1 MMKFYRTVELI
12 NIKMNIPFKILIISV
27 ILAFLLPGC
36 QPEMPVTSLITVDV
50 EGFSVPV
57 NRSLYGLT
65 IEEINHAVDGG
76 IYAEMI
82 QNRSFEE
89 GVPPLNCP
97 YDASRNVLTT
107 PNGWTI
113 PFMRLDSVPGWR
125 RLSSATSIFPDN
137 KEVINDKNR
146 RSLLVSASVNPQS
159 GRGGVA
165 ATGYHG
171 LSIRKG
177 EKYELSLY
185 MKGATMIPKT
195 ISIALSDSTAESALS
210 EVFKVSPLYEW
221 RKYKHTFTATED
233 TDNAV
238 LTITSDS
245 SAIFWLDV
253 VSLFPQ
259 KTWNDR
265 PNGLRPDLMEKIAAL
280 KPQFI
285 RFPGGSFVEGYTAG
299 TYPVWR
305 ETIGEISERKHF
317 WNIWAYGSTNGMGY
331 HEYLQMCED
340 LKAEP
345 LYVINSGVTSQ
356 SRRPRYEDITAM
368 NKLVQDAL
376 DAIAYANAPVDS
388 VFGAMR
394 AKQGHPEPFNLK
406 YVEIGSENYGQEYA
420 KRFDLFKK
428 AINDSYPD
436 ITVIKSALIPGKNRT
451 EWTDYH
457 FYAGED
463 FLIANH
469 NRYETGQYLRRFPS
483 VFIGEFSMGDATLQ
497 GTLRAAIG
505 EACFL
510 IGVENSPEVV
520 KRLAYAPVAGNVNY
534 AFQRYP
540 ALSFNNHQVVGSP
553 SYYMMQ
559 MLANNRGDELIKTE
573 IDTYSRPQVTFGRAS
588 IELFDNS
595 YDFENVQ
602 IDERPITD
610 ATIKN
615 GDWKVEDGKLF
626 PVPNRWN
633 YILMGDSTAHDY
645 TLSMR
650 IRRTKGSGQIQL
662 RVRDNGKVGEA
673 NDHIALSI
681 APGSCELYR
690 QAGAVRDTLCAPSL
704 LPFEGNR
711 WYDIKIVCKDETIT
725 CFVDGAQ
732 IYNVVLPSLPSLVS
746 VATLDKETNTILLK
760 VVNTTRHEEK
770 TELNIKGANVK
781 NDAEVVQLTGE
792 PTGRNTFAEPE
803 KIVPVQKNISFSLGG
818 PMVYS
823 FPPNSITIM
832 KLQID

>member
-1 MMKFYRTVELI
+1 MKFYRILDLI
-12 NIKMNIPFKILIISV
+12 NVDMNIPIKILVISV
-27 ILAFLLPGC
+27 ILVFLSSGC
-36 QPEMPVTSLITVDV
+36 QPGMPVTSSITVDT
-50 EGFSVPV
+50 EGFSIPV
-57 NRSLYGLT
+57 NKNLYGLT
-65 IEEINHAVDGG
+65 IEEINHGVEGG

-97 YDASRNVLTT
+97 YDPGRNVLIT
-107 PNGWTI
+107 PNGWAI
-113 PFMRLDSVPGWR
+113 PFMRSDSVPGWR
-125 RLSSATSIFPDN
+125 RISASTYMWPDN
-137 KEVINDKNR
+137 NELINDKNR
-146 RSLLVSASVNPQS
+146 RSLLVSASVSPES
-159 GRGGVA
+159 GRGGVV
-165 ATGYHG
+165 ATGYKG

-185 MKGATMIPKT
+185 MKGATMTPKT
-195 ISIALSDSTAESALS
+195 IHIALSDSVAESELS
-210 EVFKVSPLYEW
+210 DIFKISTVFGW

-245 SAIFWLDV
+245 SAVFWLDV

-259 KTWNDR
+259 KTWNNR
-265 PNGLRPDLMEKIAAL
+265 PNGLRPDLMEKIASL

-299 TYPVWR
+299 TYPIWR
-305 ETIGEISERKHF
+305 ETIGDISERKHF

-388 VFGAMR
+388 ALGAMR
-394 AKQGHPEPFNLK
+394 AKQGHPEPFDLK
-406 YVEIGSENYGQEYA
+406 YIEIGSENYGQEYS
-420 KRFDLFKK
+420 KRFELFKK
-428 AINDSYPD
+428 AINEIYPE
-436 ITVIKSALIPGKNRT
+436 ITVIKSAPIHRQPRT

-457 FYAGED
+457 FYSGED

-469 NRYETGQYLRRFPS
+469 NRYEAGQYQRRFPAI
-483 VFIGEFSMGDATLQ
+483 FIGEFSMGDASLQ

-510 IGVENSPEVV
+510 AGVENSPEVV
-520 KRLAYAPVAGNVNY
+520 KRLAYAPVLGNVNY
-534 AFQRYP
+534 DFQRYP
-540 ALSFNNHQVVGSP
+540 AISFNNHQVVGSP
-553 SYYMMQ
+553 SFYMMQ
-559 MLANNRGDELIKTE
+559 MFANNRGDELLKTE
-573 IDTYSRPQVTFGRAS
+573 VDTYNRPQVTFGRAS

-595 YDFENVQ
+595 YDFEDVR
-602 IDERPITD
+602 IDNKLVTE
-610 ATIKN
+610 ATVKS
-615 GDWKVEDGKLF
+615 GGWEVKDGRLI

-633 YILMGDSTAHDY
+633 YLLMGDSTAHDY

-650 IRRTKGSGQIQL
+650 VRRTKGSGQIQL
-662 RVRDNGKVGEA
+662 RVRDNGKDGEA

-681 APGSCELYR
+681 APGYCELYR
-690 QAGAVRDTLCAPSL
+690 QSGAVKDTLCAPRIHS
-704 LPFEGNR
+704 FESNR
-711 WYDIKIVCKDETIT
+711 WYDIKIVCKDEAIS
-725 CFVDGAQ
+725 CYVDGAQ
-732 IYNVVLPSLPSLVS
+732 IYEVVLPPLPSLVS
-746 VATLDKETNTILLK
+746 VATWDKEQNIILLK
-760 VVNTTRHEEK
+760 VINTTRHEEK
-770 TELNIKGANVK
+770 TELDIKGVGIK
-781 NDAEVVQLTGE
+781 NNAEIVQLTGD
-792 PTGRNTFAEPE
+792 PLGRNTFSEPE
-803 KIVPVQKNISFSLGG
+803 KIVPVQKEVFFSLGS
-818 PMVYS
+818 PMIYS

>member
-1 MMKFYRTVELI
+1 MNFYRAIELI
-12 NIKMNIPFKILIISV
+12 NVDMNMSVKILSISV
-27 ILAFLLPGC
+27 ILSFLLPGC

-50 EGFSVPV
+50 ESFSVPV
-57 NRSLYGLT
+57 NKSLYGLT

-82 QNRSFEE
+82 QNRSFED

-97 YDASRNVLTT
+97 YDASRNVLIT

-113 PFMRLDSVPGWR
+113 PFMRSDSVPGWR
-125 RLSSATSIFPDN
+125 KISAGTYMWPDN
-137 KEVINDKNR
+137 KELINDKNH
-146 RSLLVSASVNPQS
+146 RSLLVSASATQES
-159 GRGGVA
+159 GRGGVV
-165 ATGYHG
+165 ATGYNG

-177 EKYELSLY
+177 EQYDLSLY

-195 ISIALSDSTAESALS
+195 INVALSDSTAETALS
-210 EVFKVSPLYEW
+210 EVFKISTVFGW
-221 RKYKHTFTATED
+221 RKYQHTFTATED

-245 SAIFWLDV
+245 SAVFWLDV
-253 VSLFPQ
+253 VSLFPR
-259 KTWNDR
+259 KTWHDR
-265 PNGLRPDLMEKIAAL
+265 PNGLRPDLMEKVASL

-305 ETIGEISERKHF
+305 ETVGEISERKHF

-406 YVEIGSENYGQEYA
+406 YVEIGSENYGQEYS
-420 KRFDLFKK
+420 KRFELFKK
-428 AINDSYPD
+428 AINETYPE
-436 ITVIKSALIPGKNRT
+436 ITVIKSSLIAGQNRT

-457 FYAGED
+457 FYSGED

-469 NRYETGQYLRRFPS
+469 NRYETGQYLRRFPA
-483 VFIGEFSMGDATLQ
+483 VFIGEFSMGDASLQ

-510 IGVENSPEVV
+510 AGIENSPEVV
-520 KRLAYAPVAGNVNY
+520 KRLAYAPVLGNVDY
-534 AFQRYP
+534 PFQRHP

-553 SYYMMQ
+553 SFYMMQ
-559 MLANNRGDELIKTE
+559 MFANNRGDELLKTKVE
-573 IDTYSRPQVTFGRAS
+573 TYSRPQVTFGRAS

-595 YDFENVQ
+595 YDFENVR
-602 IDERPITD
+602 IDDKPVTEGTVRSGGWQVD
-610 ATIKN
+610 N
-615 GDWKVEDGKLF
+615 GKLI

-633 YILMGDSTAHDY
+633 YLLMGDSTAHDY

-662 RVRDNGKVGEA
+662 RVRDNGKAGEA

-690 QAGAVRDTLCAPSL
+690 QAGAVRDTLSAPRL
-704 LPFEGNR
+704 LSFESNR
-711 WYDIKIVCKDETIT
+711 WYDIKIVCKDENIS
-725 CFVDGAQ
+725 CYVDGTQ
-732 IYNVVLPSLPSLVS
+732 TFEVELPPLPSLVS
-746 VATLDKETNTILLK
+746 VATMDKEANMILLK
-760 VVNTTRHEEK
+760 VINTTQHEEK
-770 TELNIKGANVK
+770 TELNIKGVSIK
-781 NDAEVVQLTGE
+781 NEAEVIQLTGE
-792 PTGRNTFAEPE
+792 PLGRNTFTEPE
-803 KIVPVQKNISFSLGG
+803 KIVPVRKSISFSLGG

-832 KLQID
+832 KLHID